1 MGRLDNKVA
10 IVTGSGTGIGKG
22 IALLYAKEGAKV
34 LVCCRSENAGNET
47 VKEIV
52 DAGGEAKFMKLDVSS
67 EDNCKEVINFVV
79 DTWGKIDILVNN
91 AGVTGADKPTHEFTS
106 KEWDQVFN
114 IDVKGVFYMTK
125 YTIPHMKKN
134 GKGSIINMSSI
145 WGLVGS
151 HELAAYHAAKGAV
164 TMMTKKD
171 AVVYGVDHIRV
182 NSIHPGTIVTPLTE
196 GIAAKNPDYME
207 KEIEATVLGYLG
219 EPEDI
224 AYAAVYLGSDES
236 KFMTGAQMVIDGGYT
251 AK

>member
-1 MGRLDNKVA
+1 MPALKPA
-10 IVTGSGTGIGKG
+10 TIGQN
-22 IALLYAKEGAKV
+22 LLTDCGQNRP
-34 LVCCRSENAGNET
+34 LT
-47 VKEIV
+47 
-52 DAGGEAKFMKLDVSS
+52 
-67 EDNCKEVINFVV
+67 
-79 DTWGKIDILVNN
+79 
-91 AGVTGADKPTHEFTS
+91 
-106 KEWDQVFN
+106 
-114 IDVKGVFYMTK
+114 
-125 YTIPHMKKN
+125 
-134 GKGSIINMSSI
+134 
-145 WGLVGS
+145 
-151 HELAAYHAAKGAV
+151 